1 MKLLPLQKELLGRIF
16 KDERILSQETEKVH
30 YFTDGLVIWAIPKHE
45 CLIKHD
51 KTTDMCE
58 KMMTRDDYTE
68 ELFDSGDRKIV
79 GKTVVI
85 VLKTADGRVTWI
97 NEKLLKH
104 FEEPTLFQGEN
115 SIDPILIKE
124 SGKPVGLVLPIR
136 RSEE

>member
-16 KDERILSQETEKVH
+16 KDERILSQETEKTH
-30 YFTDGLVIWAIPKHE
+30 YFTDGLVIWAIPKQE

-51 KTTDMCE
+51 NATDMCE
-58 KMMTRDDYTE
+58 KVMTRDDYTE

-79 GKTVVI
+79 GKMVFI
-85 VLKTADGRVTWI
+85 VLKRAGGRETWI

-115 SIDPILIKE
+115 SIGPILIKE

>member
-16 KDERILSQETEKVH
+16 KDERIFSQETEKVH

-51 KTTDMCE
+51 KATDMCE

-68 ELFDSGDRKIV
+68 ELFDYGDRKIV
-79 GKTVVI
+79 GKTVAI
-85 VLKTADGRVTWI
+85 ALKTAGGRETWA

-115 SIDPILIKE
+115 STDPILIKE
-124 SGKPVGLVLPIR
+124 SGKPVGLVMPIK